1 MASDRAGLTTESDWF
16 TIAFTPVAEATLL
29 TRGTNENP
37 LETSQIS
44 NASKKNTTIDLQST
58 LDLNAVNLAD
68 PAGDEVVVKLFVK
81 QPQAELSLANS
92 SQDDATFLKRE
103 AISEGTLFTIDI
115 RKLSQESGKPTG
127 SLEGLKLS
135 VPENQIQVI
144 PRGLSPAIKTGIPL
158 QIWSETRVQGD
169 SGGDFN
175 VAKQIDQH
183 CGYQSKTLDLFTHNL
198 HS

>member
-1 MASDRAGLTTESDWF
+1 M
-16 TIAFTPVAEATLL
+16 
-29 TRGTNENP
+29 
-37 LETSQIS
+37 
-44 NASKKNTTIDLQST
+44 
-58 LDLNAVNLAD
+58 
-68 PAGDEVVVKLFVK
+68 VVKLFVK

-92 SQDDATFLKRE
+92 SQDDAIFLKRE

-144 PRGLSPAIKTGIPL
+144 PRGLSPAIKTIPL

-175 VAKQIDQH
+175 VAKTDR
-183 CGYQSKTLDLFTHNL
+183 STL
-198 HS
+198 